1 MFSSSTQSKRWI
13 FLDEQQIS
21 RRRQEANERFIER
34 HLDECRS
41 RGTSFHYFKR
51 FYLNNS
57 VMDYHPKHML
67 VTCVY
72 LACKV
77 EEFNVSIAQ
86 FVNNVRGDREKATD
100 IILNN
105 ELLLMQQLEYHLTI
119 HNPYRPLEGLLID
132 IKTRCPQFPDPE
144 KLRSLMDDF
153 LERTLFTDA
162 VLLMAPSQIALTAVL
177 YAANK
182 AQANSDVYVT
192 DILFAGCSHDK
203 LHHIKDAVKTF
214 HKTMKVKGQEYQL
227 KLVDTAGQDEYSI
240 FPQSYSM
247 DIHGYVLVYSINSTK
262 RFEVVRGIWKGVMV
276 PGLVPIVLVGNKV
289 DLRVERVVSYEEGR
303 QAADY
308 MKAAFL
314 EASAKQNQ
322 ARLCSLDSVF
332 EIFSTMIQQIDW
344 ADGNVPEK
352 QSCVVS

>member
-41 RGTSFHYFKR
+41 RESRYDYFLSPEEERIIYKHYEFALRDFCKKFQPPVPRSVTGTSFHYFKR

-203 LHHIKDAVKTF
+203 LHHIKDAVKKL
-214 HKTMKVKGQEYQL
+214 HLMVKAIQVPPKDRVRAAEQKLEKCRNQENNPDSQIYKRKMQEMME
-227 KLVDTAGQDEYSI
+227 DEHL
-240 FPQSYSM
+240 
-247 DIHGYVLVYSINSTK
+247 D
-262 RFEVVRGIWKGVMV
+262 GVSKY
-276 PGLVPIVLVGNKV
+276 PRL
-289 DLRVERVVSYEEGR
+289 SEEQR
-303 QAADY
+303 
-308 MKAAFL
+308 
-314 EASAKQNQ
+314 
-322 ARLCSLDSVF
+322 RLDDETLAISC
-332 EIFSTMIQQIDW
+332 
-344 ADGNVPEK
+344 APDGSP
-352 QSCVVS
+352 